1 MLFKD
6 FLEIDEMSTVS
17 RSSNMFIAVNPDIHR
32 VGDEYFK
39 LYNASILNNAD
50 KVIRIQFRKPRYV
63 FHKNTGFEDWILTKS
78 EKRALVHFLN
88 TKETMYDSDGVKHEI
103 TIFQKAIILHNYER
117 GLGNNASET
126 LSLLLENVYDDYMP
140 LDLKMPDYMLL
151 GNCLKE

>member
-1 MLFKD
+1 MQFKD

-39 LYNASILNNAD
+39 LYNANILNNAD

-78 EKRALVHFLN
+78 EKRALLRFLS
-88 TKETMYDSDGVKHEI
+88 TKETMYDADGVMHEI

-117 GLGNNASET
+117 GLGNNVSET
-126 LSLLLENVYDDYMP
+126 LSLMLENEYNEYMP
-140 LDLKMPDYMLL
+140 LNLKMSDYMLL

>member
-1 MLFKD
+1 MQFKD

-17 RSSNMFIAVNPDIHR
+17 RSTNMFIAVNPDNHR

-63 FHKNTGFEDWILTKS
+63 FHKNTGFEDWFLTKS
-78 EKRALVHFLN
+78 EKRALIRFLN
-88 TKETMYDSDGVKHEI
+88 TKESMYDADGFMHEI

-117 GLGNNASET
+117 GLGNNVSEA
-126 LSLLLENVYDDYMP
+126 LSLLLENEYNEYMP
-140 LDLKMPDYMLL
+140 LNLKMPDYMLL
-151 GNCLKE
+151 GD

>member
-1 MLFKD
+1 MLCRA

-39 LYNASILNNAD
+39 LYNANILNNAD
-50 KVIRIQFRKPRYV
+50 KVIRIQFRKPRSI

-88 TKETMYDSDGVKHEI
+88 TKETMYDADGVMHEI

>member
-1 MLFKD
+1 MQFKD

-39 LYNASILNNAD
+39 LYNANILNNAD

-78 EKRALVHFLN
+78 EKRALIRFLN
-88 TKETMYDSDGVKHEI
+88 TSKPPH
-103 TIFQKAIILHNYER
+103 
-117 GLGNNASET
+117 
-126 LSLLLENVYDDYMP
+126 P
-140 LDLKMPDYMLL
+140 
-151 GNCLKE
+151 

>member
-1 MLFKD
+1 MQFKD

-39 LYNASILNNAD
+39 LYNANILNNAN

-78 EKRALVHFLN
+78 EKRALIHFLN
-88 TKETMYDSDGVKHEI
+88 TKETMYDADGVMHEI
-103 TIFQKAIILHNYER
+103 TIFQKALILHNYER

-140 LDLKMPDYMLL
+140 LDLKIPDYMLL
-151 GNCLKE
+151 GDY

>member
-39 LYNASILNNAD
+39 LYNANILNNAD
-50 KVIRIQFRKPRYV
+50 KVIRIQLRKHRYV
-63 FHKNTGFEDWILTKS
+63 FHKNTGFEDWLLTKS
-78 EKRALVHFLN
+78 EKRALIRFLN
-88 TKETMYDSDGVKHEI
+88 TKENMYDTDGVKHEI

-140 LDLKMPDYMLL
+140 LDLKMPDYILL
-151 GNCLKE
+151 GDY

>member
-1 MLFKD
+1 MQFKD

-39 LYNASILNNAD
+39 LYNANILNNAD

-63 FHKNTGFEDWILTKS
+63 FHKNIGFEDWILTKS
-78 EKRALVHFLN
+78 EKRALIHFLN
-88 TKETMYDSDGVKHEI
+88 TKESMYDSDGVKHEI
-103 TIFQKAIILHNYER
+103 AIFLKVIILHNYER
-117 GLGNNASET
+117 GLGNNTSET
-126 LSLLLENVYDDYMP
+126 LSLMLENVYDEYMP

-151 GNCLKE
+151 GD

>member
-1 MLFKD
+1 MQFKD

-17 RSSNMFIAVNPDIHR
+17 RSSNMFIAVKPDIHR

-39 LYNASILNNAD
+39 LYNANILNNAD

-78 EKRALVHFLN
+78 EKRALIRFLS
-88 TKETMYDSDGVKHEI
+88 TKETMYDADGVMHEI

-117 GLGNNASET
+117 GLGNNVSET
-126 LSLLLENVYDDYMP
+126 LSLMLENEYNEYMP
-140 LDLKMPDYMLL
+140 LNLKMSDYMLL
-151 GNCLKE
+151 GDY